1 VKIADFGAAL
11 LRKAHSVQTG
21 SIGSP
26 YYMSP
31 EQMKSPR
38 GVDFRTDIWSLGC
51 ILYELLSG
59 QVPFL
64 RETLP
69 ELALAIALEDP
80 PPLEELR
87 REVSPELAAVVKRA
101 LTKDRTQRFQ
111 HVGELALALGPFA
124 PERSRF
130 TLERVIKVTGGA
142 VVPAE
147 GAEAPR
153 VSRVTTAGAKT
164 ASAWSE
170 TSGAEK
176 ASRTGLYAAVSVALV
191 AVLGAGYLLLR
202 PNTAIEPDV
211 PSSAV
216 PAAAPAVPPAEV
228 ATAAPVTPVPAV
240 TPLVSASPVAPVAS
254 APAPAD
260 AAKPASP
267 PPRAAPKLGADKR
280 VAAPV
285 VAAAPPP
292 PTPVAAPAPSP
303 AATPAKRQ
311 SLKIELK

>member
-1 VKIADFGAAL
+1 M
-11 LRKAHSVQTG
+11 
-21 SIGSP
+21 IGSP

-38 GVDFRTDIWSLGC
+38 DVDFRTDIWSLGC

-69 ELALAIALEDP
+69 ELAVAIALEDP
-80 PPLEELR
+80 PPIEEAR
-87 REVSPELAAVVKRA
+87 RDVSPELAAVVRRA

-142 VVPAE
+142 SIAADGPA
-147 GAEAPR
+147 ATR

-170 TSGAEK
+170 TNGPEK
-176 ASRTGLYAAVSVALV
+176 ASRTGLYAAVSVAVV
-191 AVLGAGYLLLR
+191 AVLGSGYLLLR
-202 PNTAIEPDV
+202 PSTASEPGV
-211 PSSAV
+211 PSSAAPAAAPV
-216 PAAAPAVPPAEV
+216 APPVELAPAPAAAPATPA
-228 ATAAPVTPVPAV
+228 PAV
-240 TPLVSASPVAPVAS
+240 APLVSASPVAPVVS
-254 APAPAD
+254 ATAT
-260 AAKPASP
+260 AAAVKPASP
-267 PPRAAPKLGADKR
+267 PPRPAPKVGAEKR

-285 VAAAPPP
+285 VAAAP
-292 PTPVAAPAPSP
+292 TPVAAPAP